1 MKKNTKEIASL
12 FGTSLICFLIIC
24 WGAALSLA
32 DIVWMET
39 MAFYLLSIHETI
51 RRKDELNTIT
61 IASAIILGRI
71 ILEIPI
77 RISDFSSSVG
87 SLSVTIACVSSIIL
101 GCYVAARDVRTQYA
115 VISLIILYTIKYWAI
130 HIYPN
135 LPYIGLD

>member
-51 RRKDELNTIT
+51 RRKDELRQD
-61 IASAIILGRI
+61 SCR
-71 ILEIPI
+71 
-77 RISDFSSSVG
+77 RS
-87 SLSVTIACVSSIIL
+87 
-101 GCYVAARDVRTQYA
+101 YR
-115 VISLIILYTIKYWAI
+115 
-130 HIYPN
+130 
-135 LPYIGLD
+135 